1 MTYKFEV
8 RKRDISELTPH
19 IRGPEY
25 SLALFDLAT
34 RFRDKAKYHND
45 EKCSWEDAYQHL
57 WDILKEL
64 NIDPFEE

>member
-1 MTYKFEV
+1 MSYKFEV

-25 SLALFDLAT
+25 SLALYEIAQQ
-34 RFRDKAKYHND
+34 FRNQSKYHND
-45 EKCSWEDAYQHL
+45 EKCSWEDAYQKL
-57 WDILKEL
+57 WDIFKEL